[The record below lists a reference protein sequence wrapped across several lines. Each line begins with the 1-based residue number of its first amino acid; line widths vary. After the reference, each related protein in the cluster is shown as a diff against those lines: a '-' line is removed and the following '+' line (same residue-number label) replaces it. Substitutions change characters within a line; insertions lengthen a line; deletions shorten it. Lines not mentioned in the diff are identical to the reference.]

1 MFRNYKIFILL
12 IFMLVSCRAYK
23 SVSSKYNI
31 LYNGELFLDEGIS
44 QLKESYNENFWE
56 IIPVLTENNITNT
69 LPDYPSKNFLK
80 SEEKAIKVI
89 QKMGDD
95 NNIDTEYI
103 NQAYL
108 LLGKSRFYDKRY
120 ISSIQALNYILKQNE
135 KSKFWFEALFYRAL
149 IFINLEQY
157 ESAISFVEKEQKKFK
172 ISDSEKSIIYQ
183 IIAEAYSKKND
194 LNKVISSL
202 KYALSFSDNNENKR
216 RLNFIIAQSFS
227 ELNENDST
235 SLYLEKSLSTKAS
248 KFEEIYLDAKL
259 KLSLN
264 NLDLYD
270 ESFYKTELNRPRN
283 FLNLAKI
290 KYYYAAN
297 QFQKGNVDFA
307 SLLFEEALKLNQ
319 NDDKLNEK
327 VYEQLYSLNLSEK
340 EYLTAN
346 NYLDSLMNL
355 LDNQSKKYFILS
367 KKREKLNIVSKLEKE
382 NNLIDSL
389 FYLSTFNQEDLYE
402 KLYLENVDKVKTSDQ
417 SKKQNTLGANSIFYF
432 NNSSAIAGGL
442 KQFKNVWGKRDRV
455 DNWRLS
461 KVNFIDIEKEQGE
474 TKVLNFNVDS
484 DIEQLIKL
492 IPYTATMK
500 DSLNKIKNSNF
511 YKKGLY
517 FYEYFND
524 LESSLENFKKIDSQL
539 VTELEYLQSQYY
551 LYRIY
556 NSDIFKNS
564 KITDQIKINIIKNY
578 SSSSIAKTL
587 FKDKLQNQNN
597 VNISKYLDSLKDR
610 LDVNKIDYTISSI
623 DSVLSKPISRTNSF
637 NFLLFKA
644 ELEAKEKG
652 IDSYINSLSE
662 LIQFYPELSTG
673 LKEKIAF
680 LSQLTTKKSMLI
692 NDSSFT
698 VFFEIDTNFNL
709 NTLELNEYNIDK
721 YDSATNLLSFYGFK
735 SILESKDFVSQLIM
749 KNKILSNN
757 KYFVISTPQ
766 YINMLIFKTL
776 DELKK

>member
-1 MFRNYKIFILL
+1 
-12 IFMLVSCRAYK
+12 MLVSCQAYK

-95 NNIDTEYI
+95 NNIDSEYI

-120 ISSIQALNYILKQNE
+120 LSSIQALNYILKQNE

-157 ESAISFVEKEQKKFK
+157 DSTISFVEKEQKKFK
-172 ISDSEKSIIYQ
+172 ISNSEKSIIYQ

-202 KYALSFSDNNENKR
+202 KYALSFSNNNENIR
-216 RLNFIIAQSFS
+216 RLNFIIAQSYNELS
-227 ELNENDST
+227 EKDST
-235 SLYLEKSLSTKAS
+235 LLYLESSLNTKAS

-259 KLSLN
+259 KLTLIN
-264 NLDLYD
+264 EDLYD

-283 FLNLAKI
+283 FQSLAKI

-297 QFQKGNVDFA
+297 QYQKGNTAFA
-307 SLLFEEALKLNQ
+307 SLLFKEALKLNQ

-327 VYEQLYSLNLSEK
+327 VYEQLYSLNLSDK
-340 EYLTAN
+340 KYLIAN

-367 KKREKLNIVSKLEKE
+367 KKREKLNIVSELEKE

-389 FYLSTFNQEDLYE
+389 FYLSTFNEEDLFE
-402 KLYLENVDKVKTSDQ
+402 KLYLDKVNKTKIANESLAETR
-417 SKKQNTLGANSIFYF
+417 SKTNSIFYF
-432 NNSSAIAGGL
+432 NNNSAIASGL
-442 KQFKNVWGKRDRV
+442 NQFKNVWGKRERV
-455 DNWRLS
+455 ENWRLS
-461 KVNFIDIEKEQGE
+461 KVNFIDIEKEQVE
-474 TKVLNFNVDS
+474 SKFSNFNVDS
-484 DIEQLIKL
+484 DIDQLIKL
-492 IPYTATMK
+492 IPYSKSRK

-511 YKKGLY
+511 YKMGLY
-517 FYEYFND
+517 FFEYFND
-524 LESSLENFKKIDSQL
+524 VESSLENFNKINRELAS
-539 VTELEYLQSQYY
+539 ELEYLQSQYY

-556 NSDIFKNS
+556 NSKEFKNL
-564 KITDQIKINIIKNY
+564 KIANQIKTNIIQNY

-587 FKDKLQNQNN
+587 SQDELQNRNK
-597 VNISKYLDSLKDR
+597 VNIESYIENLK
-610 LDVNKIDYTISSI
+610 LKVESNKIDYAVRSI
-623 DSVLSKPISRTNSF
+623 DSVLSKSISRTNRF
-637 NFLLFKA
+637 DLLIFKA

-652 IDSYINSLSE
+652 INSYINSLNE
-662 LIQFYPELSTG
+662 LIEFYPELSQG
-673 LKEKIAF
+673 LKEKLVF
-680 LSQLTTKKSMLI
+680 LDQLNTKKSMSI
-692 NDSSFT
+692 NDSSFI
-698 VFFEIDTNFNL
+698 VFFEIDMKFNV

-735 SILESKDFVSQLIM
+735 SILESKDFVNQLIK

>member
-1 MFRNYKIFILL
+1 
-12 IFMLVSCRAYK
+12 MLVSCQAYK

-95 NNIDTEYI
+95 NNIDSEYI

-108 LLGKSRFYDKRY
+108 LLGKSRYYDKRY
-120 ISSIQALNYILKQNE
+120 LSSIQALNYILKQNE

-149 IFINLEQY
+149 IFINLEQC
-157 ESAISFVEKEQKKFK
+157 ESSISFVEKEQKKFK

-202 KYALSFSDNNENKR
+202 KYALSFSNNNENIR
-216 RLNFIIAQSFS
+216 RLNFIIAQSYNELS
-227 ELNENDST
+227 EKDST
-235 SLYLEKSLSTKAS
+235 LLYLESSLNTKAS

-259 KLSLN
+259 KLSLI
-264 NLDLYD
+264 NLDSYD
-270 ESFYKTELNRPRN
+270 QSFFIKELNRPRN
-283 FLNLAKI
+283 FLSLAKI

-297 QFQKGNVDFA
+297 QFQKGNVDYA
-307 SLLFEEALKLNQ
+307 SSLFKEALKLNQ

-327 VYEQLYSLNLSEK
+327 VYEQLYNLNLSDK
-340 EYLTAN
+340 EYLIAN
-346 NYLDSLMNL
+346 NYLDSVINL

-367 KKREKLNIVSKLEKE
+367 KKKEKLNIVSELEKE

-389 FYLSTFNQEDLYE
+389 FFLSTFTQEDLYE
-402 KLYLENVDKVKTSDQ
+402 KLYLEKVNKTKIVNESLTENRF
-417 SKKQNTLGANSIFYF
+417 KTNSVFYF
-432 NNSSAIAGGL
+432 NNNSAIASGL
-442 KQFKNVWGKRDRV
+442 KKFKNVWGKRERV

-461 KVNFIDIEKEQGE
+461 KVNFIDIQKEQDE
-474 TKVLNFNVDS
+474 PKFSNFNVDR
-484 DIEQLIKL
+484 DIDQLIKL
-492 IPYTATMK
+492 IPYSKSRK

-524 LESSLENFKKIDSQL
+524 LDSSVENFNKINSEL
-539 VTELEYLQSQYY
+539 ASELEYLQSQYY

-556 NSDIFKNS
+556 NTKEFKNP
-564 KITDQIKINIIKNY
+564 KIANQIKTNIVQNY

-587 FKDKLQNQNN
+587 SNYELQNQNK
-597 VNISKYLDSLKDR
+597 VNIENYIESLKKKAR
-610 LDVNKIDYTISSI
+610 TNKIDYVVRSI
-623 DSVLSKPISRTNSF
+623 DSILPTSIPRTNRF
-637 NFLLFKA
+637 NLLLFKA

-652 IDSYINSLSE
+652 IDSYINSLNE
-662 LIQFYPELSTG
+662 LIQFYPELSQG
-673 LKEKIAF
+673 LKEKLVF
-680 LSQLTTKKSMLI
+680 LDQLNAKKSMSI
-692 NDSSFT
+692 NDSSFI
-698 VFFEIDTNFNL
+698 VFFEIDTKFNL
-709 NTLELNEYNIDK
+709 NTLELNEYKVDK
-721 YDSATNLLSFYGFK
+721 YNSATNLLSFYGFK
-735 SILESKDFVSQLIM
+735 SILESKDFVSQVIK

>member
-1 MFRNYKIFILL
+1 
-12 IFMLVSCRAYK
+12 MLVSCQAYK

-95 NNIDTEYI
+95 NNIDSEYI

-120 ISSIQALNYILKQNE
+120 LSSIQALNYILKQNK

-172 ISDSEKSIIYQ
+172 ISESEKSTIYQ
-183 IIAEAYSKKND
+183 IIAEAYSRKND

-202 KYALSFSDNNENKR
+202 KYALRFSNNNEDIR
-216 RLNFIIAQSFS
+216 RINFIIAQSFS
-227 ELNENDST
+227 KLNENDST

-259 KLSLN
+259 KLSLIN
-264 NLDLYD
+264 EDLYD

-283 FLNLAKI
+283 FLSSAKI
-290 KYYYAAN
+290 KYYYAVN
-297 QFQKGNVDFA
+297 QFQKGNVDLA
-307 SLLFEEALKLNQ
+307 SLLLKEAIKLNQ

-327 VYEQLYSLNLSEK
+327 VYEQLYSLNLSDK
-340 EYLTAN
+340 KYLIAN

-367 KKREKLNIVSKLEKE
+367 KKREKLNIVSELEKE

-389 FYLSTFNQEDLYE
+389 FYLSTFTQVDLYE
-402 KLYLENVDKVKTSDQ
+402 KLFLENVDKVKTSDQ
-417 SKKQNTLGANSIFYF
+417 SKKQNRLGANSIFYF
-432 NNSSAIAGGL
+432 NNSSAIASGL
-442 KQFKNVWGKRDRV
+442 KQFKNVWGKRERV

-461 KVNFIDIEKEQGE
+461 KVNFIDVEKEQGE

-492 IPYTATMK
+492 IPYSATKK

-556 NSDIFKNS
+556 NSDLFKNS
-564 KITDQIKINIIKNY
+564 KITDQIKTNIIKNY
-578 SSSSIAKTL
+578 PSSSIAKTL

-597 VNISKYLDSLKDR
+597 VNISKYLDSLKDKV
-610 LDVNKIDYTISSI
+610 DVNKIDYAISSI
-623 DSVLSKPISRTNSF
+623 DSVLSKSISRINSF
-637 NFLLFKA
+637 DLLLFKA

-652 IDSYINSLSE
+652 IDSYINSLNE

-680 LSQLTTKKSMLI
+680 LIQLTTKKSMSI
-692 NDSSFT
+692 NDSSFI
-698 VFFEIDTNFNL
+698 VFFEIDTKFNVD
-709 NTLELNEYNIDK
+709 TLELNEYNIDK
-721 YDSATNLLSFYGFK
+721 YDRATNLLSFYGFK
-735 SILESKDFVSQLIM
+735 SISKAKDFADQLIK